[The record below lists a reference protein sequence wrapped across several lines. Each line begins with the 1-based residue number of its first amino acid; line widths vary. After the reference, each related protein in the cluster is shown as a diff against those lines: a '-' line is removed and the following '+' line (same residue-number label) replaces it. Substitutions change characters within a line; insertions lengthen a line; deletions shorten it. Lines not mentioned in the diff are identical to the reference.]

1 MKTDDFLEDVV
12 MGLTLSETENKSL
25 KKQWLQLKVLSQLTE
40 KELFTKNLENIQSI
54 IDNYNNLDTRVKQLE
69 MYLGALKNQF
79 EEYRRNND
87 KSTD

>member
-1 MKTDDFLEDVV
+1 
-12 MGLTLSETENKSL
+12 
-25 KKQWLQLKVLSQLTE
+25 LKVLAQLTE
-40 KELFTKNLENIQSI
+40 KELFAKNLENIQSV